1 MLSWDVLNG
10 VGLQGQQSQA
20 DFNTLLNIPVMCHQ
34 LFNLNM
40 QLSRRSWSG
49 HPLAKETVC
58 AAMATQPKLRIT
70 IPHEVADSSLIDQVV
85 QD

>member
-1 MLSWDVLNG
+1 
-10 VGLQGQQSQA
+10 
-20 DFNTLLNIPVMCHQ
+20 
-34 LFNLNM
+34 M

-58 AAMATQPKLRIT
+58 AAMAIQPKLKVT
-70 IPHEVADSSLIDQVV
+70 IPHEVTDTSLIDQVL

>member
-1 MLSWDVLNG
+1 M
-10 VGLQGQQSQA
+10 QY
-20 DFNTLLNIPVMCHQ
+20 FELLLDDPVPNQCI
-34 LFNLNM
+34 

-58 AAMATQPKLRIT
+58 AAMAAQPKLRVT
-70 IPHEVADSSLIDQVV
+70 IPHEVTNIDLIDQVL

>member
-1 MLSWDVLNG
+1 
-10 VGLQGQQSQA
+10 
-20 DFNTLLNIPVMCHQ
+20 MCHQ
-34 LFNLNM
+34 FYLNV

-58 AAMATQPKLRIT
+58 AAMAAQPKLRIT